1 MISKNLSMADNE
13 EDEVVDGPAI
23 AAQILSRMDSA
34 SKERIVASL
43 KVSQPSLAAKIENKL
58 LSFDEIADLT
68 PQSIQTLIK
77 SVDYKDLLLSLKT
90 ASRLVKDI
98 LFQNMS
104 ERKRDMLNEDF
115 KALPPVR
122 LSEVEEAQ
130 RRILLKLDE
139 LRTAGLVRSGG
150 KHDIWV

>member
-1 MISKNLSMADNE
+1 MTDNE
-13 EDEVVDGPAI
+13 EDEIVDGPAI

-68 PQSIQTLIK
+68 PPSIQTLIK

-90 ASRLVKDI
+90 ASRLVKEI

-122 LSEVEEAQ
+122 LSDVEAAQQEIVNVAKRLEAEGKVVIS
-130 RRILLKLDE
+130 R
-139 LRTAGLVRSGG
+139 GG
-150 KHDIWV
+150 TDDAMV